1 MRILNRYIALD
12 NILMFVVSLTIF
24 LFVMAVA
31 NIFRVI
37 DLFSRGVSGRLILQV
52 FSYGMPFSLI
62 FAIPMSILTAAFL
75 QFSRMADDREI
86 TAMKASGISIWRIVQ
101 SPVLVATV
109 LCGVCIY
116 INCSLAPASHYAR
129 RKVVGTLGVETPMNL
144 LDEGRFVRDFPGLS
158 VYVGRKYGNRLSDIV
173 VHQFGDKGLKQTLRA
188 RSGVIEFNKEAPG
201 RVVIRLRDVNIE
213 QLDEKN
219 PEDLALVRYISA
231 QEYPVDIDM
240 SEIVNRRIIWKK
252 RADFTMR
259 EVIDGARGIPVFMCG
274 DISDLNAFVTR
285 LKNPNDRVGAYFR
298 GLLPERAVVKLDVH
312 DSLATDTERE
322 SLESALLAAL
332 NAMLRHPGLFNE
344 EAFAGVHMDDKTRA
358 LIPLRLSGT
367 ALTHLNR
374 RLIEAAFPVEIARNP
389 VLNFSPLKA
398 ESHRMALMVEGNT
411 RMALSFSCY
420 AFALLGCAL
429 GVKIHRK
436 ESSIGIAVT
445 LTMIF
450 IFYFFIII
458 ADSLVGRPEFQPH
471 LIVWFPFILATGIG
485 YHFLR
490 RSS

>member
-1 MRILNRYIALD
+1 MRILNSYIARD
-12 NILMFVVSLTIF
+12 NIVMFVVSLTIF

-37 DLFSRGVSGRLILQV
+37 DLFSRGVSGSLILQV

-62 FAIPMSILTAAFL
+62 FAIPMSILAAGFL

-86 TAMKASGISIWRIVQ
+86 TAMKASGISMWNIVQ
-101 SPVLVATV
+101 PPALVATV
-109 LCGVCIY
+109 LCVICVY

-158 VYVGRKYGNRLSDIV
+158 VYVGSKYGNRLSDIV
-173 VHQFGDKGLKQTLRA
+173 VHQFGDEGLKQTLLA
-188 RSGVIEFNKEAPG
+188 RSGIIEFNKATPN

-213 QLDEKN
+213 QLHDKH
-219 PEDLALVRYISA
+219 PENLALARHISA
-231 QEYPVDIDM
+231 QEYPMDIDM
-240 SEIVNRRIIWKK
+240 SEILNKRTIWKK

-259 EVIDGARGIPVFMCG
+259 EIIDGARGIPVFMCG
-274 DISDLNAFVTR
+274 DFMDLDGLVKR
-285 LKNPNDRVGAYFR
+285 LKNPNDTNGFYVR
-298 GLLPERAVVKLDVH
+298 GLLPERILLKLDVH
-312 DSLATDTERE
+312 DALATPKERD
-322 SLESALLAAL
+322 SLENELLYSFNRL
-332 NAMLRHPGLFNE
+332 LRHRDLFSE
-344 EAFAGVHMDDKTRA
+344 AAFAGSLLNEHSEV
-358 LIPLRLSGT
+358 LLRQRPSGV
-367 ALTHLNR
+367 ALTQLNR
-374 RLIEAAFPVEIARNP
+374 RLLEDAFPAEIARNP
-389 VLNFSPLKA
+389 MLDMAPLKA
-398 ESHRMALMVEGNT
+398 ESHRMALLVEANT
-411 RMALSFSCY
+411 RLALSFSCY

-436 ESSIGIAVT
+436 ESSVGVAVT

-471 LIVWFPFILATGIG
+471 LIVWFPFILGTGIG
-485 YHFLR
+485 YHLLR
-490 RSS
+490 KSS

>member
-1 MRILNRYIALD
+1 MRILNRYIGLD

-62 FAIPMSILTAAFL
+62 FAIPMSILAAAFL

-86 TAMKASGISIWRIVQ
+86 TAMKASGISMWRIVQ
-101 SPVLVATV
+101 SPVLVATL
-109 LCGVCIY
+109 LCGICIY

-173 VHQFGDKGLKQTLRA
+173 VHQFGDEGLKQTLRA
-188 RSGVIEFNKEAPG
+188 RSGIIEFSKESPG
-201 RVVIRLRDVNIE
+201 RVVIKLRDVNIE
-213 QLDEKN
+213 QQDEKN
-219 PEDLALVRYISA
+219 PENLALARHISA

-259 EVIDGARGIPVFMCG
+259 EVIDCARGIPVFMFG
-274 DISDLNAFVTR
+274 DIADLNAFVTR
-285 LKNPNDRVGAYFR
+285 LKDPNDRVGTYFR
-298 GLLPERAVVKLDVH
+298 GLLPERVVVKMDVH
-312 DSLATDTERE
+312 DSLATDKERE

-332 NAMLRHPGLFNE
+332 NGILRRPGLFND
-344 EAFAGVHMDDKTRA
+344 EAFAGVDIDDKTSA
-358 LIPLRLSGT
+358 LISLRLSGT

-389 VLNFSPLKA
+389 VLNFSPLEA

-471 LIVWFPFILATGIG
+471 LVVWFPFILAIGIG

-490 RSS
+490 RAS